1 MAVVYRHRRLD
12 TFEIFYIGISRKLNR
27 PYDFNKRSRFWK
39 FIYAKTDIL
48 VEIVASDLSYEDAKE
63 LDILLIQEYGR
74 RDINTGILCNL
85 TDGGD
90 GSLGNIHTQ
99 EFKDNL
105 GNLNKKRLWTEESK
119 RRLRETQI
127 NKGNIKVSLV
137 LDLSTGI
144 YYNSIKEA
152 STALNIR
159 YANLKDWLGRYSYR
173 NKTNL
178 IVV

>member
-1 MAVVYRHRRLD
+1 M
-12 TFEIFYIGISRKLNR
+12 
-27 PYDFNKRSRFWK
+27 
-39 FIYAKTDIL
+39 
-48 VEIVASDLSYEDAKE
+48 
-63 LDILLIQEYGR
+63 
-74 RDINTGILCNL
+74 
-85 TDGGD
+85 
-90 GSLGNIHTQ
+90 
-99 EFKDNL
+99 
-105 GNLNKKRLWTEESK
+105 NKKRLWTEENK

-144 YYNSIKEA
+144 YNNSIKEA
-152 STALNIR
+152 STALNNR